1 MNGLIA
7 NILRGS
13 VSSVM
18 NVILLFTLTRS
29 KFDRKSTIIVAIS
42 VFFINIV
49 TTIWFY
55 LYGDL
60 TALSRFNL
68 ILFLIIGLALKPLT
82 KLNLMQWSFTFL
94 TALNI
99 SMMIVILSFQM
110 SRFFPMPQ
118 YTHTIFRLL
127 LYIVVIYIFQR
138 FLIPVYQSIVKNWP
152 IFSALVI
159 CIFLNLSYFF
169 FVTDDIQHTLTI
181 NKWPLFLLIT
191 LSLTAYGTMFY
202 SLSRFVAMYALETE
216 NLKAHTETGRLYQ
229 LATELE
235 KHANYDILTG
245 LPNRRFFFE
254 RLEQMI
260 TESENKSSKA
270 AILYID
276 LDAFKDIND
285 TYGHKIGDGVLM
297 TVGNRLLQCI
307 QEPDIAAR
315 LGGDEFAVLIQDI
328 ENIFNAEKLAKKIH
342 KLLEE
347 YMVIENITYN
357 ISSSIGIA
365 VYPEAGKDGD
375 TLLRNADSAM
385 YEIKRHGKG
394 QIGIYMDHLM

>member
-1 MNGLIA
+1 
-7 NILRGS
+7 
-13 VSSVM
+13 
-18 NVILLFTLTRS
+18 
-29 KFDRKSTIIVAIS
+29 
-42 VFFINIV
+42 
-49 TTIWFY
+49 
-55 LYGDL
+55 
-60 TALSRFNL
+60 
-68 ILFLIIGLALKPLT
+68 
-82 KLNLMQWSFTFL
+82 
-94 TALNI
+94 
-99 SMMIVILSFQM
+99 
-110 SRFFPMPQ
+110 
-118 YTHTIFRLL
+118 
-127 LYIVVIYIFQR
+127 
-138 FLIPVYQSIVKNWP
+138 
-152 IFSALVI
+152 
-159 CIFLNLSYFF
+159 
-169 FVTDDIQHTLTI
+169 
-181 NKWPLFLLIT
+181 
-191 LSLTAYGTMFY
+191 
-202 SLSRFVAMYALETE
+202 MYALETE

-315 LGGDEFAVLIQDI
+315 LGGDEFAVLIQNI
-328 ENIFNAEKLAKKIH
+328 ENISNAEKLANKIH

-347 YMVIENITYN
+347 YMVIENITYT

-365 VYPEAGKDGD
+365 VYPEAGKDGE

-385 YEIKRHGKG
+385 YEIKRSGKG
-394 QIGIYMDHLM
+394 QIGIYRDHLM